1 MPKIQAATVV
11 EHHAAQRAALLDAAR
26 ALLSEGPTTEA
37 PSLADVAAR
46 AGLARSSAYSYF
58 SSRDDLLN
66 ALAADTFPRWT
77 RYVRDRM
84 ARQRTPGEKVLAYVD
99 ANVHL
104 VARGDH
110 ALMMTLASI
119 TRPDALATPTHSLHD
134 ELRTPLVGAL
144 REHGASD
151 PERIAE
157 LVQALVFAVSRLV
170 SEGTGERRARAL
182 AHELLGPYLRTDGPG
197 SA

>member
-58 SSRDDLLN
+58 SSREDLLN

-84 ARQRTPGEKVLAYVD
+84 ARHEMNRFRQMTC
-99 ANVHL
+99 HF
-104 VARGDH
+104 ARH
-110 ALMMTLASI
+110 
-119 TRPDALATPTHSLHD
+119 
-134 ELRTPLVGAL
+134 
-144 REHGASD
+144 
-151 PERIAE
+151 
-157 LVQALVFAVSRLV
+157 
-170 SEGTGERRARAL
+170 RAFDRA
-182 AHELLGPYLRTDGPG
+182 DI
-197 SA
+197 